1 MPDLSQI
8 VMFTVATLLLALTP
22 GPDII
27 YVIIRG
33 ATQGPKAGLAAAAG
47 LAVGV
52 LGHTAFCVIG
62 LTAVLAASDVAFT
75 IIKLIGAAY
84 LIYLGVRMWM
94 ASNTLDLSEEGENKP
109 LASIFSQTIIMNLVN
124 PKVALFFLAFLP
136 QFVDPTVGPVQIQ
149 FALFGG
155 IFMIASFVVMG
166 GAGLAGGQVRRFL
179 GSSEKANRL
188 THKIAGTLLIGLGLR
203 LVFQGHN

>member
-1 MPDLSQI
+1 MLELSQI
-8 VMFTVATLLLALTP
+8 VIFTVATLLLALTP

-62 LTAVLAASDVAFT
+62 LTAVLAASDVAFM

-84 LIYLGVRMWM
+84 LIYLGVRIWM
-94 ASNTLDLSEEGENKP
+94 AGNTLDLSADGENKP

-136 QFVDPTVGPVQIQ
+136 QFVDPTVGQ

-155 IFMIASFVVMG
+155 IFMIVSFVVMG

-179 GSSEKANRL
+179 GSSEEVNRL
-188 THKIAGTLLIGLGLR
+188 THKIAGTLLIGLGMR

>member
-1 MPDLSQI
+1 MPELAQI

-52 LGHTAFCVIG
+52 LGHTAFCAIG
-62 LTAVLAASDVAFT
+62 LTEVLAASDVAFK
-75 IIKLIGAAY
+75 IIKLIGSAY
-84 LIYLGVRMWM
+84 LIYLGFRMWM
-94 ASNTLDLSEEGENKP
+94 AGNTLDLSADGEDKP
-109 LASIFSQTIIMNLVN
+109 LALVFSETIIMNLVN

-136 QFVDPTVGPVQIQ
+136 QFVDPTMGPVQIQ

-166 GAGLAGGQVRRFL
+166 CAGLAGGQVRCFL
-179 GSSEKANRL
+179 GSSEKANSL
-188 THKIAGTLLIGLGLR
+188 THKVAGTLLIGLGLR
-203 LVFQGHN
+203 LVFQGNN

>member
-1 MPDLSQI
+1 
-8 VMFTVATLLLALTP
+8 
-22 GPDII
+22 
-27 YVIIRG
+27 
-33 ATQGPKAGLAAAAG
+33 
-47 LAVGV
+47 
-52 LGHTAFCVIG
+52 
-62 LTAVLAASDVAFT
+62 
-75 IIKLIGAAY
+75 
-84 LIYLGVRMWM
+84 
-94 ASNTLDLSEEGENKP
+94 
-109 LASIFSQTIIMNLVN
+109 MNLVN

-155 IFMIASFVVMG
+155 IFMIVSFVVMG